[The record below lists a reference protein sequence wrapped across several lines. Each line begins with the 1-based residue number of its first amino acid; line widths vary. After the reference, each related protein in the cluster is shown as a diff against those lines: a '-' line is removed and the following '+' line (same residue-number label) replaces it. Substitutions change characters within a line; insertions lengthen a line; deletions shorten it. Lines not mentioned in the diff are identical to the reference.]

1 MATELDFV
9 HTASNTSAPFAQRV
23 EAPQGA
29 NPLTNLAYGV
39 AHGAAGAAIQGGVN
53 YLLAEHSFKRQ
64 KQLMREQ
71 FRLNEKAQKD
81 LMRNMKESY
90 EAAGLNP
97 ALLHEGGYSA
107 PQVSG
112 ASAPSPSVGSPN
124 IPVNAKSQ
132 GDLLGGALAEQASD
146 VSLKQ
151 AQAANIAAETEGI
164 KLQNENMQ
172 AANDSVDL
180 SIRPLLQQIATQA
193 RENGDDETADR
204 IESNLNDPNFTYNV
218 GSIEGVKEF
227 NDMLLQNSEVN
238 RKQIADEIESKL
250 NVMMMQSEDVMAA
263 KAALPVAQ
271 FEQVQS
277 HIKQM
282 NAHAAEL
289 MSQVGLNGVLAQKLG
304 VEIQGQLEAIESEI
318 LSNKHKLWN
327 KGRYG
332 DFGLS
337 VVGDLWSALGNIASF
352 GVAGMAIK
360 GVSKAAGAVKASK
373 AASEGAF
380 KSLPP
385 KELSGFPLSR
395 RKEMASIELRS
406 WHRSHPNVPI
416 GSSKFNEVKEDIA
429 AKYGVFHN
437 PVNKLR

>member
-1 MATELDFV
+1 MANEFQFTHGKLD
-9 HTASNTSAPFAQRV
+9 TAAPMSSKV
-23 EAPQGA
+23 ESPQGA
-29 NPLTNLAYGV
+29 NPLANLAYGS
-39 AHGAAGAAIQGGVN
+39 AYGAIGTALQGGVN

-64 KQLMREQ
+64 KDLMREE

-81 LMRNMKESY
+81 LMRNMRESY

-112 ASAPSPSVGSPN
+112 ASAPTPSVGSPN
-124 IPVNAKSQ
+124 IPSNAKSQ
-132 GDLLGGALAEQASD
+132 ADLLGGALAEQASD

-151 AQAANIAAETEGI
+151 AQAANVAAETEGI

-172 AANDSVDL
+172 AANDSVDI
-180 SIRPLLQQIATQA
+180 SIRPLLRQIAQQA

-204 IESNLNDPNFTYNV
+204 IEMNLNDPAFSYNV

-227 NDMLLQNSEVN
+227 NEMLLQNSEVD

-250 NVMMMQSEDVMAA
+250 NVMMMSSEEIMAA
-263 KAALPVAQ
+263 KAAMPYAQ
-271 FEQVQS
+271 FKQVEA

-282 NAHAAEL
+282 NAHASEL
-289 MSQVGLNGVLAQKLG
+289 MSQVGLNSVMAQKLG
-304 VEIQGQLEAIESEI
+304 VEIQADLEAIESEI
-318 LSNKHKLWN
+318 LANKHKLWN

-337 VVGDLWSALGNIASF
+337 VLGDLWSGLLNVASF

-360 GVSKAAGAVKASK
+360 GVTKAVGASKAAK

-380 KSLPP
+380 KSLSP

-406 WHRSHPNVPI
+406 WHRSHQNVPF
-416 GSSKFNEVKEDIA
+416 GSTKFNEKKEEIA